1 MQIWEGS
8 ILKPFWRDGNSE
20 ADENG
25 KLGPLKS
32 LRETFFFFF
41 FWLLNKYSGNIK
53 GILRM
58 SLLFKIPSMIS
69 QDCK

>member
-1 MQIWEGS
+1 MMQIWEGS

-41 FWLLNKYSGNIK
+41 FLVTEQVLWKHKRNTENV
-53 GILRM
+53 
-58 SLLFKIPSMIS
+58 FAF
-69 QDCK
+69 